1 MAERKP
7 PDPVSA
13 PETQAFWDAAAQ
25 GRFLVKACQACGKV
39 HWYPRTICPF
49 CASLDTVWREG
60 SGLGT
65 IYTFSIM
72 RRAGD
77 PFVMA
82 YVRLDEGPLMMTNIV
97 EGDPSQLRIGDPVR
111 LVWRTS
117 DNGFAIPFFRPIGPS
132 DPEQ

>member
-1 MAERKP
+1 M
-7 PDPVSA
+7 
-13 PETQAFWDAAAQ
+13 
-25 GRFLVKACQACGKV
+25 
-39 HWYPRTICPF
+39 CPF

-97 EGDPSQLRIGDPVR
+97 DGDPSQLRIGDPVR